1 MKNISKFYDNKVVK
15 KPWGF
20 EYVVYRDK
28 NNLCVTLL
36 NINFKKSTSLHCHP
50 KKKRGFILIKGKALF
65 QLGLWKKRSEEH
77 NSPSKRMIA
86 RGLFHSI
93 KSLSRDGLLAL
104 EFETPVDKKD
114 LVRFKDPYGR
124 QQKSYEG
131 KKHTSVLPQ
140 KFLKFKK
147 PQIKKK
153 QVYEFDNLSLNIEV
167 HKNFKKLLKNK
178 SDTIFAIMNGSIVDK
193 NSRQVLSVGDI
204 IRRNDLKT
212 LSKVFKIKKSLS
224 VLTVLKRNYD

>member
-50 KKKRGFILIKGKALF
+50 KKKSGFILIKGKALF

-147 PQIKKK
+147 PKIKKK

-167 HKNFKKLLKNK
+167 LNFKKLLKNK